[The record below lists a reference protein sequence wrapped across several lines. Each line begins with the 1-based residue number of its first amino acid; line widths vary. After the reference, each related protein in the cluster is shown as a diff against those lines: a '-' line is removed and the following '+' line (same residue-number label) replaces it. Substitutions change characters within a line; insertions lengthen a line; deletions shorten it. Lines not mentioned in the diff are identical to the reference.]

1 MCGKFS
7 LKPHIDGSTPPAT
20 TDPLWPQWDQADSCV
35 GIWMF
40 GSVDDAVLDLTME
53 SGEQTARELWVA
65 IEGLF
70 RANKESRAI
79 FLHHEFHSMQQ
90 GLFHHRL
97 LLVHKD
103 IGRFA
108 P

>member
-70 RANKESRAI
+70 RATRSHARSSSTTSSIPCSKVT
-79 FLHHEFHSMQQ
+79 LP
-90 GLFHHRL
+90 L
-97 LLVHKD
+97 LTIASV
-103 IGRFA
+103 
-108 P
+108 